1 MFDFVNDDKLQGVP
15 LGLRMRMQMVQEER
29 IKGGHTSKDGLTYRT
44 LEKKQLMDDVYDW
57 KTEGGSIDQLE
68 SLKLR
73 EKSLRKLG
81 KF

>member
-1 MFDFVNDDKLQGVP
+1 MFDFVNDDKLQSIP

-44 LEKKQLMDDVYDW
+44 LEKKRLMDDVYDW
-57 KTEGGSIDQLE
+57 RTNGGSVDELQ
-68 SLKLR
+68 SLKSR